1 FAIMVAPSP
10 RVPIKEDAGQDGR
23 ASVPSSRHTA
33 SPLRPVLGLFL
44 ALADGT
50 LLAQPGVPTR
60 LAGLFV
66 MSPLPGFFGEPAALQ
81 QFLEAAEGQ
90 ADWLGV
96 VDAHSQRH
104 RRSLTIC

>member
-1 FAIMVAPSP
+1 MHCRRSSRVQEGACQGPDCGSPAGLRPEDAEGGFFFATMVAPSP

-66 MSPLPGFFGEPAALQ
+66 MSPLP
-81 QFLEAAEGQ
+81 
-90 ADWLGV
+90 
-96 VDAHSQRH
+96 
-104 RRSLTIC
+104 